1 MGKYSYYD
9 AAMRQIEAGMAADR
23 HTRLGAVTHSVDW
36 AGRCERPVVFAKVH
50 RVDVD
55 DPRKGS
61 IDIADVTPSLHV
73 ETTVPCRSCPTC
85 LRRRAYA
92 WRERGIVEWHRATR
106 VWMGTLTVSPQVR
119 AKNKWLAYARCSSR
133 SVDFDGLNE
142 DNQFGELCRS
152 LGVQLTLF
160 LKRCRYYAD
169 GGLRYL
175 CVFERHGDGEPHV
188 HLMIYERGAGAVITK
203 RELEG
208 LWQHNGFS
216 SWRVCHSIGA
226 IGYVTKYVLKERS
239 TRIRASLKFGA
250 MDRGSLILPKQ
261 SVLAVCSTRERTTQ
275 KSDSDFDC
283 ITGIKEASYG

>member
-36 AGRCERPVVFAKVH
+36 AGRCERPVVFANVH

-55 DPRKGS
+55 DPRKGA

-142 DNQFGELCRS
+142 DHQFGELCRS

-188 HLMIYERGAGAVITK
+188 HLMIYERGAGPVITK

-250 MDRGSLILPKQ
+250 MDRGSLILPGH
-261 SVLAVCSTRERTTQ
+261 SVSGASDTRERTTT
-275 KSDSDFDC
+275 KSVSELYC
-283 ITGIKEASYG
+283 TSGIKEAIYG